1 MTRKQLLTTAV
12 LLLGAV
18 LTYTSFV
25 WLKENNFTVFG
36 LSAYQYFPLFGL
48 LAYMTM
54 WVQYMVEALMHGTDT
69 PHNIDSFFK
78 RTSLFVL
85 LCIVLH
91 PAIFVSKLYADGAG
105 LPPASYAQ
113 YVGES
118 MVWLVGLGTISF
130 ILFVAFEFRKFF
142 VQIGKWKYVVLL
154 NDVAM
159 LAIFYHGLRLGSTIQ
174 NGLFVYVWYVVGTT
188 LFAALVYKYYYWYT
202 RNKTVR

>member
-91 PAIFVSKLYADGAG
+91 PAIFISKLYADGAG
-105 LPPASYAQ
+105 LPPASYSQ
-113 YVGES
+113 YVAES
-118 MVWLVGLGTISF
+118 MVWLVGLGTVSLLLF
-130 ILFVAFEFRKFF
+130 IAFEFRKYF
-142 VQIGKWKYVVLL
+142 IKLGIWKYIVLL

-174 NGLFVYVWYVVGTT
+174 SGLFTYVWYFVGAT
-188 LFAALVYKYYYWYT
+188 LVAAIAYKYYYWHSQ
-202 RNKTVR
+202 KQSVI